1 MCFGGGV
8 TPSLAHLVP
17 QVLQGLPPLP
27 QALGSW
33 ERRLAVPLIEQ
44 EPSGGHLWLA

>member
-1 MCFGGGV
+1 MRFGGGV
-8 TPSLAHLVP
+8 TPSLVHLVP

-33 ERRLAVPLIEQ
+33 ERRLAAPLIQ
-44 EPSGGHLWLA
+44 QVPPGGHVWFA